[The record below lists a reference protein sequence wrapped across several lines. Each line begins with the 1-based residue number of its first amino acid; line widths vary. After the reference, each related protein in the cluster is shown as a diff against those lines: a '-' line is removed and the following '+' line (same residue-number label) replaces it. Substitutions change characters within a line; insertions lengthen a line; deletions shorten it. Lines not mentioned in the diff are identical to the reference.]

1 MDKAHHPRL
10 PLVENK
16 RCRHVTSHCQRRIP
30 MRFINNL
37 ALAALIAAWPVF
49 VGAQGTLEKKDVHI
63 AVGGKTSLYYL
74 PLTIAEQLGYF
85 KEEGLSVTIS
95 DFAGG
100 SQALRAVIGGS
111 ADVVSGAYE
120 HTLNMQPK
128 GQYLQ
133 CFVQQGRAPQ
143 IAIGIATAKAN
154 AYKSPKDLKGLKVGV
169 SAPGSSTHMILNH
182 FSSAGGLKPSDISVI
197 GVGLGATA
205 IGALKSGQIDAVSNT
220 DPVMT
225 KLEQDGEVKIIADTR
240 TLRGT
245 EQVLGGPMPA
255 GCLYAPVG
263 FIRNN
268 PNTVQAL
275 TNAIVR
281 ADKWIQSAS
290 PQEVL
295 RTVPES
301 YLLGDKALYLFSFN
315 KVKEAIS
322 PDGVIS
328 DAGAKT
334 ALKVIPTFNPEV
346 KAKEIKL
353 ELTYT
358 NEFVKRANAKYK

>member
-1 MDKAHHPRL
+1 
-10 PLVENK
+10 V
-16 RCRHVTSHCQRRIP
+16 
-30 MRFINNL
+30 
-37 ALAALIAAWPVF
+37 LAASPLLA
-49 VGAQGTLEKKDVHI
+49 GAQGLEKKEVKL
-63 AVGGKTSLYYL
+63 AVGGKASLYYL

-85 KEEGLSVTIS
+85 RDEGLTVDIA

-100 SQALRAVIGGS
+100 SQALRAVVGGS

-143 IAIGIATAKAN
+143 IAIGISSARAKT
-154 AYKSPKDLKGLKVGV
+154 YKSPRDLKGLKVGV
-169 SAPGSSTHMILNH
+169 SAPGSSTHMIVNY
-182 FSSAGGLKPSDISVI
+182 FISRDGLKPSDISVV

-205 IGALKSGQIDAVSNT
+205 ITALKSGQIDAVSNT

-225 KLEQDGEVKIIADTR
+225 RLEQDGDVKIIADTR
-240 TLRGT
+240 TLKGT

-255 GCLYAPVG
+255 GCLYAPVD
-263 FIRNN
+263 FIRKN
-268 PNTVQAL
+268 PNTVQAM

-281 ADKWIQSAS
+281 ADKWIHRAS
-290 PQEVL
+290 PKDVL

-301 YLLGDKALYLFSFN
+301 YLLGDAALYLFSFN

-322 PDGVIS
+322 TDGTIS

-334 ALKVIPTFNPEV
+334 ALRVIPSFNPEV

-358 NEFVKRANAKYK
+358 NEFVKKANAKYK